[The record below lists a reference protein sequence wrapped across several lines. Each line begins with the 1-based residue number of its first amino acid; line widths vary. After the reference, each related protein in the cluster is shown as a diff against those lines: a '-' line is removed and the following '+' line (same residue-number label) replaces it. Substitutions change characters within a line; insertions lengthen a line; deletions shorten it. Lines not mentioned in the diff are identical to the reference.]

1 MLRLRCCK
9 PARHP
14 HTLIGE
20 PPDAAVTGVF
30 VAARRR
36 APAGSTAMTRFNALN
51 VLREGLRG
59 QRGWSRQW
67 RDPAPQGRYDVV
79 IVGGGL
85 HGLATACYLARD
97 HTPGSVAV
105 VEKGWLG
112 GGNAG
117 RNTTIVRSN
126 YMLPG
131 NREFYEHSLTLWEEL
146 SHELNYN
153 VMFSQR
159 KHISLFHSPG
169 ARDAAAR
176 RYNTMRI
183 TGSDGEL
190 WSRERLRAEIPHLNY
205 ADDARFPILGAAV
218 QPRAGTAR
226 HDAVAWGYARAADA
240 AGVDILQNCEVT
252 GLVRDGG
259 RVTAL
264 ETSRGRIAAGKVGL
278 AVAGNTSRLWQMA
291 GLGGLPIE
299 SHKLQAF
306 VSEPLKPLL
315 DHVVVFGVGGAHFYI
330 SQSDKGGM
338 VFGGDIDWYKSYAQ
352 RGNLPIVQD
361 VAEAAMS
368 VMPCLG
374 RVRLLRHW
382 AGVMD
387 MSMDGSFFICKTP
400 LDNLYLNAGWNYGG
414 FKASPASGWYFA
426 DLIAN
431 DRPHRVIAGHDLE
444 RFARGEAIDE
454 RGAGPDPKLH
464 G

>member
-1 MLRLRCCK
+1 MKRYSAWSVFRNG
-9 PARHP
+9 
-14 HTLIGE
+14 I
-20 PPDAAVTGVF
+20 TGQNNWERV
-30 VAARRR
+30 
-36 APAGSTAMTRFNALN
+36 
-51 VLREGLRG
+51 
-59 QRGWSRQW
+59 W
-67 RDPAPQGRYDVV
+67 RDPRPKKSYDVV

-85 HGLATACYLARD
+85 HGLATAYYLAKN
-97 HTPGSVAV
+97 HGITNIAV

-126 YMLPG
+126 YMMPD
-131 NREFYEHSLTLWEEL
+131 NRRFYEHSLKLWENL
-146 SHELNYN
+146 SHDLNFN

-159 KHISLFHSPG
+159 SHISLFHSPTG
-169 ARDAAAR
+169 RDSSAR

-183 TGSDGEL
+183 MDSDGEFWDL
-190 WSRERLRAEIPHLNY
+190 DKLKQEIPHLNY
-205 ADDARFPILGAAV
+205 GPDTRFPIFGAAV

-240 AGVDILQNCEVT
+240 RGIDILQNCEV
-252 GLVRDGG
+252 LEVRRDD
-259 RVTAL
+259 THAL
-264 ETSRGRIAAGKVGL
+264 GVETSRGLILCKKIGF
-278 AVAGNTSRLWQMA
+278 AVAGNTSRLWSMA
-291 GLGGLPIE
+291 NLGKLPIE

-315 DHVVVFGVGGAHFYI
+315 DHVVTFGVGGAHFYI

-361 VAEAAMS
+361 VAECAMS
-368 VMPCLG
+368 VLPCLG

-382 AGVMD
+382 AGIMD
-387 MSMDGSFFICKTP
+387 MAMDGSPFICKTP
-400 LDNLYLNAGWNYGG
+400 LSNLYLNAGWNYGG
-414 FKASPASGWYFA
+414 FKASPASGWFFA

-431 DRPHRVIAGHDLE
+431 DRPHSMIVNYDLD
-444 RFARGEAIDE
+444 RFSRGYNIDE

>member
-1 MLRLRCCK
+1 MSRYSAWSVFKNGL
-9 PARHP
+9 
-14 HTLIGE
+14 
-20 PPDAAVTGVF
+20 TGQKGWE
-30 VAARRR
+30 R
-36 APAGSTAMTRFNALN
+36 A
-51 VLREGLRG
+51 
-59 QRGWSRQW
+59 W
-67 RDPAPQGRYDVV
+67 RDPEPKSEYDIV
-79 IVGGGL
+79 IVGAGL
-85 HGLATACYLARD
+85 HGLATAYYLGKN
-97 HTPGSVAV
+97 HGLKNIAV

-112 GGNAG
+112 GGNGG

-126 YMLPG
+126 YMMPG
-131 NREFYEHSLTLWEEL
+131 NRQFYEHSLELWEQL

-159 KHISLFHSPG
+159 SHVSLLHSPA
-169 ARDAAAR
+169 ARDATAR
-176 RYNTMRI
+176 RYNTMRL

-190 WSRERLRAEIPHLNY
+190 WSLEKLKNKIPHLNY
-205 ADDARFPILGAAV
+205 DNARFPIIGAAV

-226 HDAVAWGYARAADA
+226 HDAVAWGYARAADSL
-240 AGVDILQNCEVT
+240 GVDILQNCEVT
-252 GLVRDGG
+252 SVSRQGNQ
-259 RVTAL
+259 VTAI
-264 ETSRGRIAAGKVGL
+264 ETSRGTIKAKKIGF
-278 AVAGNTSRLWQMA
+278 AVAGNTSRLWSMA
-291 GLGGLPIE
+291 ELGRLPIE

-315 DHVVVFGVGGAHFYI
+315 DHVVVFGVGGTHFYI

-338 VFGGDIDWYKSYAQ
+338 VFGGDLDWYKSYAQ

-361 VAEAAMS
+361 VAECATS
-368 VMPCLG
+368 IMPCLG

-382 AGVMD
+382 SGVMD
-387 MSMDGSFFICKTP
+387 MSMDGSAFICKTP

-431 DRPHRVIAGHDLE
+431 DRPDDVIQHMDLKRFE
-444 RFARGEAIDE
+444 RGVIIDE

>member
-1 MLRLRCCK
+1 
-9 PARHP
+9 
-14 HTLIGE
+14 
-20 PPDAAVTGVF
+20 
-30 VAARRR
+30 
-36 APAGSTAMTRFNALN
+36 MTRYSAWTVFKN
-51 VLREGLRG
+51 GLTG
-59 QRGWSRQW
+59 QKGWGRAW
-67 RDPAPQGRYDVV
+67 RDPEPKKAYDIV
-79 IVGGGL
+79 IVGAGL
-85 HGLATACYLARD
+85 HGLATAYYLAKN
-97 HTPGSVAV
+97 HGLKNIAV

-126 YMLPG
+126 YMMPG
-131 NREFYEHSLTLWEEL
+131 NRQFYEHSLKLWEEL

-159 KHISLFHSPG
+159 AHISLFHSPG

-176 RYNTMRI
+176 RYNSMRL
-183 TGSDGEL
+183 TDTPAEL
-190 WSRERLRAEIPHLNY
+190 WGLDQLKKEVPHLNY
-205 ADDARFPILGAAV
+205 NSARFPIVGAAV
-218 QPRAGTAR
+218 QKRAGTAR
-226 HDAVAWGYARAADA
+226 HDAVAWGYARAADQL
-240 AGVDILQNCEVT
+240 GVDIIQNCEVT
-252 GLVRDGG
+252 GVSRDGSQ
-259 RVTAL
+259 VTSI
-264 ETSRGRIAAGKVGL
+264 ETSRGTIQAKKVGF

-291 GLGGLPIE
+291 GLGRLPIE

-315 DHVVVFGVGGAHFYI
+315 DQVVVFGVGGAHFYI

-338 VFGGDIDWYKSYAQ
+338 VFGGDLDWYKSYAQ

-361 VAEAAMS
+361 TAEAATS
-368 VMPCLG
+368 ILPCLG

-382 AGVMD
+382 SGVMD
-387 MSMDGSFFICKTP
+387 MSMDGSPFICKTP

-431 DRPHRVIAGHDLE
+431 DRPHEVIRNMDVKRFE
-444 RFARGEAIDE
+444 RGVMIDE